1 MNYDIEELKIMLY
14 TNIQNNR
21 LLQLNRKLLSQPEIT
36 ATNIDLNDY
45 PYFTFDVKYPK
56 GQMQY
61 LNYQERIEIFFNKQL
76 FSEYLFAYSTKPLGS
91 KDNENYYKERD
102 EIIEHNIMTMIEILF
117 PTKFPVITDIHTS
130 YDKIIGKSSFNRMIL
145 NPIKPKYFSHL
156 NINGKDYTFKKNV
169 WLNDFLNHPLYRKL
183 LEDYRKFWVWSI
195 EEKARWKTVID
206 KEINNNI
213 NMLNEIFNEFDSI
226 IITNS
231 IPKTIQSAYVFYKY
245 IYYYYT
251 DYLKSND
258 NELNDNKLNIN
269 AIYKKVDEDLN
280 KYVKNNNNNNNNNDD
295 NEITQ
300 AGGAKTRA
308 NKRANKRTN
317 MSDVNVVGTKKKT
330 STGKTPDIDTINKEI
345 NQLCNDNIID
355 KMNIIDKIELLFK
368 IINNFRNEGW
378 IKISKS
384 SNFSASNNSI
394 DKINSLFNK
403 IISPERMNIAYGNYK
418 QVLDMFKY
426 PYDQIRED
434 KFRKE
439 NYNKLENI
447 GTNYESMINISIPP
461 EYKNFAYNTLTLFKR
476 PQRET
481 TNASLQNLINSFES
495 NTTTELYEFLEK
507 TYMYYM
513 RNSGG
518 KLSNDETKL
527 LNIGLNY
534 INTNITER
542 GIRREIYIMSDFI
555 EGLVNDDN
563 VNSIYCPFIGEHL
576 GNELRF
582 LVRMTQ
588 GGKINNTD
596 INFWAVDRNRMIFS
610 IKTLQMSAL
619 TFDKEK
625 ELKAT
630 EMKPDMYYQ
639 NNVSNNVK
647 NIEMI
652 PFNKDEEKQ
661 KQQESSDYVGIDSWF
676 YNEIINSNEKEI
688 EKLINEINYF
698 GISNLVL
705 RDIFDNVIKKTEV
718 YNIVKPWFSNKYK
731 YSSDLISNMIML
743 SSKYDG
749 KVKDITNKMN
759 EQKNRLN
766 TEALNKLNYESK
778 FYTLLKT
785 IVDKLMINEQK
796 KNQLITTAITGGNN
810 ISRKNKKT
818 NFNNITRR
826 K

>member
-21 LLQLNRKLLSQPEIT
+21 LLQFNRKLLSQPEIT

-76 FSEYLFAYSTKPLGS
+76 FSEYLFAYSKKTLVS

-145 NPIKPKYFSHL
+145 NPIKTKYFSHL

-226 IITNS
+226 N
-231 IPKTIQSAYVFYKY
+231 KTIDTSNIPNTVKGAYVFYRY
-245 IYYYYT
+245 IYYYYI

-258 NELNDNKLNIN
+258 NKLDNVNIYEKVSNDVKDFMT
-269 AIYKKVDEDLN
+269 KKTNTNMD
-280 KYVKNNNNNNNNNDD
+280 
-295 NEITQ
+295 ITMV
-300 AGGAKTRA
+300 GGAK
-308 NKRANKRTN
+308 KG
-317 MSDVNVVGTKKKT
+317 SIKK
-330 STGKTPDIDTINKEI
+330 DI
-345 NQLCNDNIID
+345 NIIETIQNGIKQVCD
-355 KMNIIDKIELLFK
+355 DNVISKMNIIDKIELLFK
-368 IINNFRNEGW
+368 IINKFRNEGW

-384 SNFSASNNSI
+384 SNFSAQNNSI
-394 DKINSLFNK
+394 EKINSLINK

-447 GTNYESMINISIPP
+447 DTQNESMINISIPS

-481 TNASLQNLINSFES
+481 TNADLQNLINSFES

-513 RNSGG
+513 RNSGD

-639 NNVSNNVK
+639 NNISTNVK
-647 NIEMI
+647 NIEMV

-661 KQQESSDYVGIDSWF
+661 KQQESSDYAGIDSWF

-705 RDIFDNVIKKTEV
+705 RDIFDNVIKKTEL
-718 YNIVKPWFSNKYK
+718 YNIVKPWFANKYK

-749 KVKDITNKMN
+749 KIKDIANKMN

-785 IVDKLMINEQK
+785 IVDKLMINEQN
-796 KNQLITTAITGGNN
+796 KNQLITSAITGGNN
-810 ISRKNKKT
+810 LSRKNKKT
-818 NFNNITRR
+818 IFNNITRR

>member
-21 LLQLNRKLLSQPEIT
+21 LLQFNRKLLSQPEIT
-36 ATNIDLNDY
+36 VTNIDLNDY

-76 FSEYLFAYSTKPLGS
+76 FSEYLFAYSKKPLGS

-206 KEINNNI
+206 KEIENNI
-213 NMLNEIFNEFDSI
+213 NILNEIFKEIDSIKTNTEFD
-226 IITNS
+226 ITK
-231 IPKTIQSAYVFYKY
+231 IPKTIQAAYIFYKY
-245 IYYYYT
+245 INYYYI
-251 DYLKSND
+251 DYLNKNVTEIYNDEIYTKISND
-258 NELNDNKLNIN
+258 INDFMT
-269 AIYKKVDEDLN
+269 LN
-280 KYVKNNNNNNNNNDD
+280 KNNILERDSGSKKD
-295 NEITQ
+295 SIRQT
-300 AGGAKTRA
+300 GGAK
-308 NKRANKRTN
+308 
-317 MSDVNVVGTKKKT
+317 KKSLPST
-330 STGKTPDIDTINKEI
+330 STKSDTTDINKIKQVIDEI
-345 NQLCNDNIID
+345 CDDNIRGE
-355 KMNIIDKIELLFK
+355 MNIIDKIELLFK
-368 IINNFRNEGW
+368 IINNFRNENW

-384 SNFSASNNSI
+384 TNFQAPVNSI
-394 DKINSLFNK
+394 EKINSLFNK

-426 PYDQIRED
+426 PYEQLREE
-434 KFRKE
+434 KFRNE
-439 NYNKLENI
+439 NYNNLENV
-447 GTNYESMINISIPP
+447 GTGNQSPIKISLPS

-513 RNSGG
+513 RNSDD

-610 IKTLQMSAL
+610 IKTLQMSTL

-661 KQQESSDYVGIDSWF
+661 KQQESSDYVGIESWF

-688 EKLINEINYF
+688 EELINKINFF

-705 RDIFDNVIKKTEV
+705 RNIFDKVIKNTEV
-718 YNIVKPWFSNKYK
+718 YDIVKQWFSNKYK
-731 YSSDLISNMIML
+731 YSSDLISNMIVL

-749 KVKDITNKMN
+749 KIRDI
-759 EQKNRLN
+759 
-766 TEALNKLNYESK
+766 ANKLKEEKNKKNIEVSNNLNYNSI

-785 IVDKLMINEQK
+785 IVDELIINEKK
-796 KNQLITTAITGGNN
+796 KNQLITSAITGGNN

-818 NFNNITRR
+818 IFNNITRR

>member
-1 MNYDIEELKIMLY
+1 MNYDIEELKVMLY
-14 TNIQNNR
+14 TNIPNNR
-21 LLQLNRKLLSQPEIT
+21 LLQFNRKMLSQPEIT
-36 ATNIDLNDY
+36 STNTDLNDN
-45 PYFTFDVKYPK
+45 PFFTFDVEYPK

-61 LNYQERIEIFFNKQL
+61 LTYQERIEIFFNKQL
-76 FSEYLFAYSTKPLGS
+76 FSEYLFAYSKKTLVS

-102 EIIEHNIMTMIEILF
+102 AIIEYNIMTMIEILF

-145 NPIKPKYFSHL
+145 NPIKTKYFSHL
-156 NINGKDYTFKKNV
+156 KINGTDYTFKKNV

-206 KEINNNI
+206 KEIKNNI
-213 NMLNEIFNEFDSI
+213 NMLVEIFNEFDSI
-226 IITNS
+226 IDTDKILKT
-231 IPKTIQSAYVFYKY
+231 IQAPKTIQAAYFLYKY

-258 NELNDNKLNIN
+258 NKLDNVD
-269 AIYKKVDEDLN
+269 IYKKAINDKNAFMN
-280 KYVKNNNNNNNNNDD
+280 KNTNNNI
-295 NEITQ
+295 ETF
-300 AGGAKTRA
+300 GGAG
-308 NKRANKRTN
+308 
-317 MSDVNVVGTKKKT
+317 SPKKKSNKSKENPT
-330 STGKTPDIDTINKEI
+330 KTKETDIDNITKRIDEV
-345 NQLCNDNIID
+345 CNDNITD
-355 KMNIIDKIELLFK
+355 EMNIIDKIELLFK
-368 IINNFRNEGW
+368 IINNFRNENW
-378 IKISKS
+378 TKISKS
-384 SNFSASNNSI
+384 APFPAANNSI

-418 QVLDMFKY
+418 QVLDMVKY
-426 PYDQIRED
+426 PYDKIRD
-434 KFRKE
+434 DTFRKE
-439 NYNKLENI
+439 NYNKLEYI
-447 GTNYESMINISIPP
+447 GTETRSTINVQIPP

-481 TNASLQNLINSFES
+481 TNAALQNLINSFES
-495 NTTTELYEFLEK
+495 NTTAELYSFLEK
-507 TYMYYM
+507 AYMFYM
-513 RNSGG
+513 RNNEEY

-555 EGLVNDDN
+555 EGLINDNDVNR
-563 VNSIYCPFIGEHL
+563 IYCPFIGQHL

-588 GGKINNTD
+588 GGKINNKD

-610 IKTLQMSAL
+610 LKTLEMTAL
-619 TFDKEK
+619 SFDKEK

-639 NNVSNNVK
+639 RNVSTNAK

-661 KQQESSDYVGIDSWF
+661 KQQDSTDFTGIDSWF
-676 YNEIINSNEKEI
+676 YSEIINSNDKELEKI
-688 EKLINEINYF
+688 INELNYY
-698 GISNLVL
+698 GISTIVL
-705 RDIFDNVIKKTEV
+705 RDIFDNIIKKTEL
-718 YNIVKPWFSNKYK
+718 YTIVKPWFLNKYK
-731 YSSDLISNMIML
+731 YSSELISNMIML

-749 KVKDITNKMN
+749 KIKDIANKME
-759 EQKNRLN
+759 EQKNKLN
-766 TEALNKLNYESK
+766 TEALNKLNYEYK

-785 IVDKLMINEQK
+785 LVEKLIINEK
-796 KNQLITTAITGGNN
+796 NKNQLITSTITGGNN
-810 ISRKNKKT
+810 SSRKNKKM
-818 NFNNITRR
+818 NLNNITRR